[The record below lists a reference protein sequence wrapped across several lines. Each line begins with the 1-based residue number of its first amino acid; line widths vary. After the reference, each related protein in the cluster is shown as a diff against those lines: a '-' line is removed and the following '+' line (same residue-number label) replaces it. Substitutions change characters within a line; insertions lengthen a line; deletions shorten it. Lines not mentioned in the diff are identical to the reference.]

1 MVNSVSVAQAVA
13 GHPHLPKTLLGIQQQ
28 KFTGVIKVTVTE
40 TASQQYCF
48 VYFQEGRITYA
59 ERNSLLP
66 QEIITTL
73 ARCLNLGCIDALL
86 QYVSRRVPINEAPM
100 GEILDIIVSTKITTW
115 EDIEGVIINRAVV
128 ILEQFLAGV
137 CDVQAVPDR
146 NLGFAHSENYRGIA
160 CSQILECIGQRQK
173 QWQEYLPILR
183 ALNAIPKVRER
194 VVQSIDHE
202 PTKQH
207 LLGWVDG
214 KRSFVE
220 IAAGLEKDPLAL
232 APIYCRWASEGLI
245 DFYIPSEESAQLAL
259 PVVLSVDDSPIVQ
272 TMIRRALCEK
282 YEVTSASSAVEALGV
297 LNQRRVNLIL
307 LDVTMPEID
316 GFEFCRTIRKIS
328 KFKDIPVV
336 MLTAKDGMI
345 DRAKGHLAGTNRYL
359 TKPVQKEEL
368 LKVVGEFLGE

>member
-1 MVNSVSVAQAVA
+1 MNSVSVAQAVA

-336 MLTAKDGMI
+336 MLTAKDGII

-368 LKVVGEFLGE
+368 LKVVGEFLG